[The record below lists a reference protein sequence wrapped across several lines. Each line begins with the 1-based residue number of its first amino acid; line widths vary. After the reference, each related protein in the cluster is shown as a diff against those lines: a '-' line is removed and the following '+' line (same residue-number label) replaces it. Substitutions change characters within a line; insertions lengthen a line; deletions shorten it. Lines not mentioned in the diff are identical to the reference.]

1 MVRPPLPTTAP
12 GLFEGIN
19 MDVFGLAAA
28 LGEVFFVLLS
38 PGKIAA
44 GSGFLAAA
52 AGLGLL
58 LLEPNR
64 GSSSSVSLSPNRP
77 PPPLFFLVALLS
89 ETSYQYD
96 NE

>member
-12 GLFEGIN
+12 GRFEGMN

-44 GSGFLAAA
+44 GSGFLA
-52 AGLGLL
+52 
-58 LLEPNR
+58 
-64 GSSSSVSLSPNRP
+64 SLAVVEVGC
-77 PPPLFFLVALLS
+77 LVVLITLWS
-89 ETSYQYD
+89 
-96 NE
+96 